1 QNVFFFF
8 FFKSTTL
15 VFSKHLICFVIN
27 AFRYLQIMSLDIACQ
42 MILLLALNDNTKYH
56 IQQQLFS
63 NTFIKTKHGQA
74 EAHTCMHVSIYVR
87 EDKIIKL
94 ASVNIFDIPNRD
106 FKDQL
111 EGRVTKTTDKMG
123 RWGRH
128 SPVLEPPDPPPPSP
142 PPLPQRAFMR
152 QSSFTK
158 IGNML
163 NTAININSV
172 KKPHGK
178 FFTVNESNFFLL
190 CFS

>member
-1 QNVFFFF
+1 MS
-8 FFKSTTL
+8 STTL

-87 EDKIIKL
+87 EDVKKHKHNFKWFEPERVYKIIKL
-94 ASVNIFDIPNRD
+94 ASVNIFDTPSRD

-111 EGRVTKTTDKMG
+111 EGRESKTTDKMG

-172 KKPHGK
+172 KKPHVYIQN
-178 FFTVNESNFFLL
+178 T
-190 CFS
+190 